1 MATPLQPYKG
11 SVRKLVFGIDIGT
24 TYSGISYAILDPG
37 EVPKI
42 HSVNRFP
49 GQEHATGYTKIPSV
63 LYYYPSGAIHS
74 AGAEATLPDIELE
87 AQDLGLILVEWFK
100 LHLHPK
106 RLYSDTDEAV
116 QYETLPPLPTGKTA
130 VDVCADFL
138 AYLYRCA
145 QDFILEAHSN
155 GNGLWKSVQGRAE
168 FVLSHPNGWGGLQ
181 QGLLRDAA
189 LAAQLVSDDAVGRGR
204 IHFVTEGEASLH
216 FCLENGITDEVLQ
229 IGKTVMIVD
238 AGGGTIDVSSYSFT
252 SIAPLCAEEAVCA
265 DCVVQGST
273 QVDARASEFL
283 KVLLKNSTYGN
294 RGDRRM
300 MLKSFSKETKPT
312 FNNASDT
319 YRIRFGSIMC
329 NDSKVNIRNGVLAL
343 SRATMVSFFQPSLD
357 AMVNII
363 EKQRKAATL
372 PVVGIFLVGGFAA
385 NPYLFTELRE
395 RLKRLRL
402 QLFRPNAHTSKAA
415 AEGAL
420 SFFLEN
426 IVSARIMRYTYG
438 TEVILPYDPNDQVHY
453 SRRSQIIVRPSGR
466 IYLPNAFS
474 AILTKGTRMREGE
487 EITQSYQQEAR
498 DPRTLN
504 NVASDI
510 ICHRGKRPTS
520 PWIDDFPE
528 MFTHLC
534 TIYADTSAVSREP
547 KIGLSRRI
555 YYEQNFNIVLI
566 CGLTELQAQ
575 ISWIE
580 DGVEK
585 RGPAKIVYD
594 TDLHISA

>member
-24 TYSGISYAILDPG
+24 TFSGISYAILDPG

-63 LYYYPSGAIHS
+63 LYYYPSGDIHS

-116 QYETLPPLPTGKTA
+116 QYGTLPPLPTGKTA

-155 GNGLWKSVQGRAE
+155 GNSLWKSAQGRAE
-168 FVLSHPNGWGGLQ
+168 FVLSHPNGWSGLQ
-181 QGLLRDAA
+181 QGLLRDAVV
-189 LAAQLVSDDAVGRGR
+189 AARLVSDDAAGRER

-216 FCLENGITDEVLQ
+216 FCLKNGITDEVLQ

-252 SIAPLCAEEAVCA
+252 SVVPLCAEEAVCA

-273 QVDARASEFL
+273 QVDARASEFFE
-283 KVLLKNSTYGN
+283 VLLKRSTYGN
-294 RGDRRM
+294 RGDRKM

-312 FNNASDT
+312 FSNASDT

-329 NDSKVNIRNGVLAL
+329 NDPKVNIRNGVLAL
-343 SRATMVSFFQPSLD
+343 SRYVLPMTLIRALLSKEGQGGHGVLLPTVLGCH
-357 AMVNII
+357 N
-363 EKQRKAATL
+363 KHHRKAAEGGYASSGRMCNRWFSND
-372 PVVGIFLVGGFAA
+372 VCGFAA
-385 NPYLFTELRE
+385 NPYLFTKLRE

-420 SFFLEN
+420 SFCLEN
-426 IVSARIMRYTYG
+426 IVSARVMRYTYG
-438 TEVILPYDPNDQVHY
+438 TEVVVPYDPDDQVHY
-453 SRRSQIIVRPSGR
+453 SRRWQRIVEPSGG
-466 IYLPNAFS
+466 ICLPHAFS

-487 EITQSYQQEAR
+487 EIAQPYRQEAR
-498 DPRTLN
+498 DPRTLK

-510 ICHRGKRPTS
+510 ICHRGKLPIS
-520 PWIDDFPE
+520 PWIDDFPGTWSGSHHALAGL
-528 MFTHLC
+528 F
-534 TIYADTSAVSREP
+534 SA
-547 KIGLSRRI
+547 
-555 YYEQNFNIVLI
+555 
-566 CGLTELQAQ
+566 
-575 ISWIE
+575 
-580 DGVEK
+580 
-585 RGPAKIVYD
+585 
-594 TDLHISA
+594 